1 MRCAVLLNVGEGMVM
16 DMNRPQ
22 MYMAGIVILLLGLQL
37 RAIDSVVLTE
47 QATQFLAENMENMET
62 ASTAPTM
69 FAARVPI
76 MKKVVTPPRWLGW
89 SLVSIGGVM
98 VLHSLVVR
106 RG

>member
-1 MRCAVLLNVGEGMVM
+1 M

-22 MYMAGIVILLLGLQL
+22 MYMAGIIILLLGLQF
-37 RAIDSVVLTE
+37 RAIDSIVLTE
-47 QATQFLAENMENMET
+47 QATQFLAEKMDSMET
-62 ASTAPTM
+62 ASTAPTIL
-69 FAARVPI
+69 AARVPV
-76 MKKVVTPPRWLGW
+76 MKKTVTPPRWIGW